1 MRLSIILVLMFAAA
15 PVRAAAPPHPFT
27 AAAAVGPAE
36 LDGARGGFTT
46 ASGVAVSL
54 GIERIVTVDGQVVA
68 RSELR
73 LGDLGRLAG
82 GAAHVPAQGQAA
94 GRLAEAGA
102 GLAIRLGADGT
113 VVQNG
118 LSDRAIGTATI
129 IHATVAAQG
138 MLQAMHFQSTL
149 ANAIN
154 AAAAGK

>member
-1 MRLSIILVLMFAAA
+1 MRLSIILVLMFAVA
-15 PVRAAAPPHPFT
+15 PVRAAPPPHPFA

-82 GAAHVPAQGQAA
+82 GAAHVPAQAA

-113 VVQNG
+113 VVQNS
-118 LSDRAIGTATI
+118 LNDRAIGTATI

-138 MLQAMHFQSTL
+138 LLQAMHFQSTL

>member
-1 MRLSIILVLMFAAA
+1 MRLPIILVLVSAVAPAGANPFA
-15 PVRAAAPPHPFT
+15 

-73 LGDLGRLAG
+73 LGDLGRLVG
-82 GAAHVPAQGQAA
+82 GTAPAPAQAAVQAA
-94 GRLAEAGA
+94 GQLAQAGA
-102 GLAIRLGADGT
+102 GLALRLGADGT
-113 VVQNG
+113 IVQNA
-118 LSDRAIGTATI
+118 LNERAIGTATI

-138 MLQAMHFQSTL
+138 LLQAMHFQSTL

>member
-1 MRLSIILVLMFAAA
+1 MRMPIILVLVLTVA
-15 PVRAAAPPHPFT
+15 PVRAAPLQNPFP
-27 AAAAVGPAE
+27 AAAVVGPAE

-73 LGDLGRLAG
+73 LGDLGRLVA
-82 GAAHVPAQGQAA
+82 GQAVPVA
-94 GRLAEAGA
+94 DNLA
-102 GLAIRLGADGT
+102 T
-113 VVQNG
+113 VVQNNLNG
-118 LSDRAIGTATI
+118 RAIGTATI
-129 IHATVAAQG
+129 IHASVAAQG
-138 MLQAMHFQSTL
+138 LLQTMHFQSTL

>member
-1 MRLSIILVLMFAAA
+1 MRLPIIFMLVFAVA
-15 PVRAAAPPHPFT
+15 PVRAAPPPNPFAT
-27 AAAAVGPAE
+27 AAAVGPAE

-73 LGDLGRLAG
+73 LGDLGRLVG
-82 GAAHVPAQGQAA
+82 GTTHAPVQADGQLAQAA
-94 GRLAEAGA
+94 A

-113 VVQNG
+113 IVQNG
-118 LSDRAIGTATI
+118 LNDRALGTATI
-129 IHATVAAQG
+129 IHATVAGQG
-138 MLQAMHFQSTL
+138 LLQAMHFQSTL

>member
-1 MRLSIILVLMFAAA
+1 MRLPTIFVLVLAAA
-15 PVRAAAPPHPFT
+15 PVLAAPPNPFT
-27 AAAAVGPAE
+27 AAEAVDAAE
-36 LDGARGGFTT
+36 LDSARGGFTT

-73 LGDLGRLAG
+73 LGDLGRLVG
-82 GAAHVPAQGQAA
+82 GASHLPVAPASELAQAA
-94 GRLAEAGA
+94 D

-113 VVQNG
+113 VVQNA
-118 LSDRAIGTATI
+118 LNDRAVGTATI
-129 IHATVAAQG
+129 IHASVGAQG
-138 MLQAMHFQSTL
+138 LLQAMHFQSTL

>member
-1 MRLSIILVLMFAAA
+1 MRMPIILVLMLAVA
-15 PVRAAAPPHPFT
+15 PVRAAPLQNPFS

-46 ASGVAVSL
+46 ATGVAVSL

-73 LGDLGRLAG
+73 LGDLGRLVA
-82 GAAHVPAQGQAA
+82 GQAA
-94 GRLAEAGA
+94 PVAPV
-102 GLAIRLGADGT
+102 ADSLTT
-113 VVQNG
+113 VVQNS
-118 LSDRAIGTATI
+118 LNDRAIGTATI
-129 IHATVAAQG
+129 IHASVAAQG
-138 MLQAMHFQSTL
+138 LLQTMHFQSTL

>member
-1 MRLSIILVLMFAAA
+1 MRFPILCALALAAA
-15 PVRAAAPPHPFT
+15 PVRAAPPPDPFT

-46 ASGVAVSL
+46 TSGIAVSL

-82 GAAHVPAQGQAA
+82 GTAPLPAQAA
-94 GRLAEAGA
+94 GALAQAGA
-102 GLAIRLGADGT
+102 GLAVRLGADGT
-113 VVQNG
+113 LVQNT
-118 LSDRAIGTATI
+118 LSGRAIGTATI
-129 IHATVAAQG
+129 IHATVGTQG
-138 MLQAMHFQSTL
+138 LLQAMHFQSTL

-154 AAAAGK
+154 AAAAGR

>member
-1 MRLSIILVLMFAAA
+1 MRLPILFVLVCAVA
-15 PVRAAAPPHPFT
+15 PVRAAPPRHPFT

-46 ASGVAVSL
+46 ASGIAVSL

-73 LGDLGRLAG
+73 LGDLGRLVA
-82 GAAHVPAQGQAA
+82 GQAVPS
-94 GRLAEAGA
+94 
-102 GLAIRLGADGT
+102 ADNLTT
-113 VVQNG
+113 VVQNS
-118 LSDRAIGTATI
+118 LNDRAIGTATI

-138 MLQAMHFQSTL
+138 LLQTMHFQSTL

-154 AAAAGK
+154 AAAGGR

>member
-1 MRLSIILVLMFAAA
+1 MRLPIILMLVFAVAPVVAAAPPNPFAAAA
-15 PVRAAAPPHPFT
+15 PVS
-27 AAAAVGPAE
+27 PAE

-73 LGDLGRLAG
+73 LGDLGRLVG
-82 GAAHVPAQGQAA
+82 GTAHMPAQAA
-94 GRLAEAGA
+94 GELAQAGA
-102 GLAIRLGADGT
+102 GLAVRLGADGT
-113 VVQNG
+113 IVQNG
-118 LSDRAIGTATI
+118 LNDRAIGTATI
-129 IHATVAAQG
+129 IHATVAGQG
-138 MLQAMHFQSTL
+138 LLQAMHFQSTL

>member
-1 MRLSIILVLMFAAA
+1 MRLSVFFVVALGAMPA
-15 PVRAAAPPHPFT
+15 RAAPPTNPFA
-27 AAAAVGPAE
+27 AAAAVATDE
-36 LDGARGGFTT
+36 LERARGGFTT

-73 LGDLGRLAG
+73 LGDLGRLVG
-82 GAAHVPAQGQAA
+82 GAAPLSAHTAGETAQ
-94 GRLAEAGA
+94 A
-102 GLAIRLGADGT
+102 GLAIRLGPDAT

-118 LSDRAIGTATI
+118 LNDRALGTATI

-138 MLQAMHFQSTL
+138 LLQAMHFQSTL

-154 AAAAGK
+154 AAAAGR